1 MLRGA
6 TTRVRLA
13 LGVRPSVPLLLVAA
27 GTALFVAGFAYDVVF
42 AGIPYQDPTPEM
54 AADYARHAR
63 VASLIRW
70 AGLGLVLPGVIA
82 GFARRIARRAR
93 RAASS

>member
-6 TTRVRLA
+6 TKRVSLVKS
-13 LGVRPSVPLLLVAA
+13 VRRSWPLLLAA
-27 GTALFVAGFAYDVVF
+27 TGLVVFVAGFAYDVVF
-42 AGIPYQDPTPEM
+42 AGIPYQDPTPDM

-82 GFARRIARRAR
+82 GFARRIARRAG